1 VGGAAGQLAHRFH
14 FLPLAELLFRPGKA
28 LLFSDTSCHIVDE
41 LVRPD
46 PVTFAV
52 LARYCTF
59 VAAALAS
66 AIAECCHFRLF
77 LFSAFSFRDSL
88 KTLVNK
94 LGSAIQFVGIFVG
107 IRILTSGEFR

>member
-1 VGGAAGQLAHRFH
+1 MGGAAGQLAHRFH

-66 AIAECCHFRLF
+66 AIAECCHFR
-77 LFSAFSFRDSL
+77 
-88 KTLVNK
+88 
-94 LGSAIQFVGIFVG
+94 
-107 IRILTSGEFR
+107 